1 MATTGT
7 NKQAKQNNQ
16 GQSKSTQ
23 QKQGEGFPLDNLSYD
38 LVTLLYEK
46 SKALEAF
53 DKYIQDAQND
63 EQALQLFEQM
73 RQADEQ
79 FIGQLRDQVGQRFVQ
94 A

>member
-1 MATTGT
+1 MATTEA
-7 NKQAKQNNQ
+7 NKQTKQNNQ
-16 GQSKSTQ
+16 GQGKTTR
-23 QKQGEGFPLDNLSYD
+23 QKQGDGFPLDNLSYD

-53 DKYIQDAQND
+53 DKYMQDAQND
-63 EQALQLFEQM
+63 KQALQLFEQM

-94 A
+94 T